1 MAKYINEKKLQQELF
16 KRTEGYA
23 AEVRKIYLD
32 SLGKIIELVKGTE
45 LEDGKPFSFSDYGYS
60 EDVTPILRNMYS
72 QTYQTI
78 RNSVQKEWLLSNE
91 NNDALVKSVFGERSI
106 EDNHFARFF
115 LRNMEAMDAFFAR
128 KTKDGLNL
136 SQKVWKYTG
145 MYKEELEKTLDL
157 AIGEGI
163 PANRLATKIKEYL
176 NDPDRWYRRF
186 RVKIGEDENG
196 NPIYGRKW
204 KRRVYDQTTET
215 YKWVD
220 DDPKKYHPGKGVYRS
235 SYRNAQRLARTETNI
250 AYRTA
255 DFTRWGQL
263 DFVVGIEIKLSNNHP
278 VHDICDDLKGIYP
291 KTFKW
296 TGWHPNCRCYQ
307 VPVLAKDEEI
317 EKMLDKLLEDEN
329 ATLENSEN
337 EVKEVPRQFTEWV
350 KNNDERI
357 RAAKAKGTLP
367 YFLRDNKEV
376 PVVKYNSYGSQWR
389 RMWYYNTGGFLVAH
403 STRYENSQKNKNEKA
418 KYDKEVAMCRVLAQK
433 GYQIEMLEEVPGISS
448 PDITIDGTKADLK
461 RLSSANNIERHA
473 KEAVREQGADIVIFQ
488 FDNETEAIHTKL
500 YKLKKMGYKVL
511 YFFTG
516 RENEVFEL

>member
-45 LEDGKPFSFSDYGYS
+45 LEDGKPFSFSEYGYS

-78 RNSVQKEWLLSNE
+78 RNSVEKEWLLSNE
-91 NNDALVKSVFGERSI
+91 NNDGLVKSVFGEHSI
-106 EDNHFARFF
+106 EDKHFARFF

-204 KRRVYDQTTET
+204 KRRVYDTATES
-215 YKWVD
+215 YKWID
-220 DDPKKYHPGKGVYRS
+220 DNPKKYHPGKGVYRS

-255 DFTRWGQL
+255 DYTRWAQL

-278 VHDICDDLKGIYP
+278 IHDICDDLKGIYP

-317 EKMLDKLLEDEN
+317 EKMLDRLLEDEN

-337 EVKEVPRQFTEWV
+337 AVEDFPTHFKGWV
-350 KNNDERI
+350 KANEDRI
-357 RAAKAKGTLP
+357 NEATSKGTLP
-367 YFLRDNKEV
+367 YFIRDNKSGVDEILHPLTPEQKHHKELV
-376 PVVKYNSYGSQWR
+376 GKYGESAVQALYDA
-389 RMWYYNTGGFLVAH
+389 FDAF
-403 STRYENSQKNKNEKA
+403 KA
-418 KYDKEVAMCRVLAQK
+418 KISVGDLP
-433 GYQIEMLEEVPGISS
+433 YQIKKLEFEKKWV
-448 PDITIDGTKADLK
+448 ADK
-461 RLSSANNIERHA
+461 TSFRLRQ
-473 KEAVREQGADIVIFQ
+473 KW
-488 FDNETEAIHTKL
+488 
-500 YKLKKMGYKVL
+500 
-511 YFFTG
+511 
-516 RENEVFEL
+516 

>member
-45 LEDGKPFSFSDYGYS
+45 LEDGKPFSFSEYGYS

-91 NNDALVKSVFGERSI
+91 NNDALVKSVFGEQSI

-204 KRRVYDQTTET
+204 KRRVYDQATET

-255 DFTRWGQL
+255 DFTRWEQL

-278 VHDICDDLKGIYP
+278 VSDICDALKGIYP

-329 ATLENSEN
+329 ATLENSDN

-389 RMWYYNTGGFLVAH
+389 RMWFYDTGGFLVAH
-403 STRYENSQKNKNEKA
+403 STRYENSKKNKNEKA

-433 GYQIEMLEEVPGISS
+433 GYQIEMLEEVPRISS
-448 PDITIDGTKADLK
+448 PDITIDEIKADLK
-461 RLSSANNIERHA
+461 RVSGENNIVKYA
-473 KEAVREQGADIVIFQ
+473 DKAIQQQEADAIVFQ
-488 FDNETEAIHTKL
+488 FDTDSERVHLEL
-500 YKLKKMGYKVL
+500 LKLKRKGYKVY